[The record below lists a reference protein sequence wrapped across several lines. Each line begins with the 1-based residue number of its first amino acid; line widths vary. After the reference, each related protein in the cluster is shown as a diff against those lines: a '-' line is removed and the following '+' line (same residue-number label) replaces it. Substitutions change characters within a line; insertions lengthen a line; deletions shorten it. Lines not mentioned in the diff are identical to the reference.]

1 MISIG
6 LTGGMGSGKTE
17 ASRILSDLG
26 AEVIYAD
33 DVGHRAY
40 LRNTETWQELV
51 ANFGEDIL
59 QADGEIDRR
68 KLGAIVFS
76 SREQLDKL
84 NSIVHPR
91 MYRMLQEMLKGFS
104 ENGAKVVVLEAAIL
118 IEADWLS
125 LVDEVWAI
133 EVPESVAVERIKIRS
148 GLEEDDI
155 RKRLRSQLTNEDRSK
170 KADQIIDNSGDVD
183 ELRRKIDDIW
193 VTRIK
198 REA

>member
-33 DVGHRAY
+33 EVGHRAY

-118 IEADWLS
+118 IEANWLS

>member
-26 AEVIYAD
+26 ADIIYAD
-33 DVGHRAY
+33 EVGHRAY
-40 LRNTETWQELV
+40 LQNTETWQELV
-51 ANFGEDIL
+51 ANFGEGIL

-76 SREQLDKL
+76 DREHLDKL

-91 MYRMLQEMLKGFS
+91 MYRMLQEMLRGFS

-133 EVPESVAVERIKIRS
+133 EVPELVAVERIKLRT
-148 GLEEDDI
+148 GLEEEEI

-170 KADQIIDNSGDVD
+170 KADQVIDNSGDID
-183 ELRRKIDDIW
+183 ELRRKIDLIW
-193 VTRIK
+193 STRIK

>member
-6 LTGGMGSGKTE
+6 LTGGMGSGKTQ
-17 ASRILSDLG
+17 ASRMLSDLG

-33 DVGHRAY
+33 EVGHRAY

-76 SREQLDKL
+76 NREQLDKL

-170 KADQIIDNSGDVD
+170 KADQVIDNSGGID
-183 ELRRKIDDIW
+183 ELRRKIDLIW
-193 VTRIK
+193 STRIK

>member
-26 AEVIYAD
+26 ADIIYAD
-33 DVGHRAY
+33 EVGHRAY
-40 LRNTETWQELV
+40 LQNTETWQELV

-76 SREQLDKL
+76 DREHLDKL

-91 MYRMLQEMLKGFS
+91 MYRMLQEMLRGFS

-133 EVPESVAVERIKIRS
+133 EVPELVAVERIKLRT
-148 GLEEDDI
+148 GLEEEEI

-170 KADQIIDNSGDVD
+170 KADQVIDNSGGLD
-183 ELRRKIDDIW
+183 ELRRKIDLIW
-193 VTRIK
+193 STRIK

>member
-26 AEVIYAD
+26 ADIIYAD
-33 DVGHRAY
+33 EVGHRAY
-40 LRNTETWQELV
+40 LQNTETWQELV
-51 ANFGEDIL
+51 ANFGEGIL

-76 SREQLDKL
+76 DREHLDKL

-91 MYRMLQEMLKGFS
+91 MYRMLQEMLRGFS

-133 EVPESVAVERIKIRS
+133 EVPELVAVERIKLRT
-148 GLEEDDI
+148 GLEEEEI

-170 KADQIIDNSGDVD
+170 KADQVIDNSGDIN
-183 ELRRKIDDIW
+183 ELRRKIDLIW
-193 VTRIK
+193 STRIK

>member
-33 DVGHRAY
+33 QVGHKAY
-40 LRNTETWQELV
+40 LQNTETWHELV
-51 ANFGEDIL
+51 RNFGEDIL
-59 QADGEIDRR
+59 QSDGEIDRR
-68 KLGAIVFS
+68 KLGTIVFS
-76 SREQLDKL
+76 DPEQLDKL

-91 MYRMLQEMLKGFS
+91 MRQMLQEMLRGFS
-104 ENGAKVVVLEAAIL
+104 ENGAKVAILEAAIL

-125 LVDEVWAI
+125 LVDEVWTI
-133 EVPESVAVERIKIRS
+133 EVPESVAVERVKIRS
-148 GLEEDDI
+148 GLQEEDI

-170 KADQIIDNSGDVD
+170 KADEVIDNSNDIN
-183 ELRRKIDDIW
+183 ELRRRIEDIW
-193 VTRIK
+193 ITRIK

>member
-26 AEVIYAD
+26 ADIIYAD
-33 DVGHRAY
+33 EVGHRAY
-40 LRNTETWQELV
+40 LQNTETWQELV

-76 SREQLDKL
+76 DREHLDKL

-91 MYRMLQEMLKGFS
+91 MYRMLQEMLRGFS

-133 EVPESVAVERIKIRS
+133 EVPELVAVERIKLRT
-148 GLEEDDI
+148 GLEEEEI

-170 KADQIIDNSGDVD
+170 KADQVIDNSGDIN
-183 ELRRKIDDIW
+183 ELRRKIDLIW
-193 VTRIK
+193 STRIK

>member
-26 AEVIYAD
+26 ADIIYAD
-33 DVGHRAY
+33 EVGHRAY
-40 LRNTETWQELV
+40 LQNTETWQELV

-76 SREQLDKL
+76 DREHLDKL

-91 MYRMLQEMLKGFS
+91 MYRMLQEMLRGFS

-133 EVPESVAVERIKIRS
+133 EVPELVAVERIKLRT
-148 GLEEDDI
+148 GLEEEEI

-170 KADQIIDNSGDVD
+170 KADQVIDNSGDID
-183 ELRRKIDDIW
+183 ELRRKIDLIW
-193 VTRIK
+193 STRIK

>member
-33 DVGHRAY
+33 EVGHRAY

>member
-6 LTGGMGSGKTE
+6 LTGGMGSDKTE

-26 AEVIYAD
+26 ADIIYAD
-33 DVGHRAY
+33 EVGHRAY
-40 LRNTETWQELV
+40 LQNTETWQELV

-59 QADGEIDRR
+59 QADVEIDRR

-76 SREQLDKL
+76 DREHLDKL

-91 MYRMLQEMLKGFS
+91 MYRMLQEMLRGFA
-104 ENGAKVVVLEAAIL
+104 ENGAKDEVLEAAIL

-133 EVPESVAVERIKIRS
+133 EVPELVAVERIKLRT
-148 GLEEDDI
+148 GLEEEEI

-170 KADQIIDNSGDVD
+170 KADQVIDNSGDID
-183 ELRRKIDDIW
+183 ELRRKIDLIW
-193 VTRIK
+193 STRIK

>member
-6 LTGGMGSGKTE
+6 LTGGMGSDKTE

-26 AEVIYAD
+26 ADIIYAD
-33 DVGHRAY
+33 EVGHRAY
-40 LRNTETWQELV
+40 LQNTETWQELV
-51 ANFGEDIL
+51 ANFGDDIL
-59 QADGEIDRR
+59 QADVEIDRR

-76 SREQLDKL
+76 DREHLDKL

-91 MYRMLQEMLKGFS
+91 MYRMLQEMLRGFA
-104 ENGAKVVVLEAAIL
+104 ENGAKDEVLEAAIL

-133 EVPESVAVERIKIRS
+133 EVPELVAVERIKLRT
-148 GLEEDDI
+148 GLEEEEI

-170 KADQIIDNSGDVD
+170 KADQVIDNSGDID
-183 ELRRKIDDIW
+183 ELRRKIDLIW
-193 VTRIK
+193 STRIK

>member
-26 AEVIYAD
+26 ADIIYAD
-33 DVGHRAY
+33 EVGHRAY
-40 LRNTETWQELV
+40 LQNTETWQELV

-76 SREQLDKL
+76 DREHLDKL

-133 EVPESVAVERIKIRS
+133 EVPELVAVERIK
-148 GLEEDDI
+148 
-155 RKRLRSQLTNEDRSK
+155 LRT
-170 KADQIIDNSGDVD
+170 
-183 ELRRKIDDIW
+183 
-193 VTRIK
+193 
-198 REA
+198 

>member
-26 AEVIYAD
+26 ADIIYAD
-33 DVGHRAY
+33 EVGHRAY
-40 LRNTETWQELV
+40 LQNTETWQELV

-76 SREQLDKL
+76 DREHLDKL

-91 MYRMLQEMLKGFS
+91 MYRMLQEMLRGFS

-133 EVPESVAVERIKIRS
+133 EVPELVAVERIKLRT
-148 GLEEDDI
+148 GLEEEAI

-170 KADQIIDNSGDVD
+170 KADQVIENSGDID
-183 ELRRKIDDIW
+183 ELRRKIDLIW
-193 VTRIK
+193 STRIK

>member
-26 AEVIYAD
+26 ADIIYAD
-33 DVGHRAY
+33 EVGHRAY
-40 LRNTETWQELV
+40 LQNTETWQELV
-51 ANFGEDIL
+51 ANFGEGIL

-76 SREQLDKL
+76 DREHLDKL

-91 MYRMLQEMLKGFS
+91 MYSMLQEMLRGFS
-104 ENGAKVVVLEAAIL
+104 ENGSKVVVLEAAIL

-133 EVPESVAVERIKIRS
+133 EVPELVAVERIKLRT
-148 GLEEDDI
+148 GLEEEEI

-170 KADQIIDNSGDVD
+170 KADQVIDNSGDID
-183 ELRRKIDDIW
+183 ELRRKIDLIW
-193 VTRIK
+193 STRIK

>member
-33 DVGHRAY
+33 EVGHRAY

-59 QADGEIDRR
+59 QSDGEIDRR